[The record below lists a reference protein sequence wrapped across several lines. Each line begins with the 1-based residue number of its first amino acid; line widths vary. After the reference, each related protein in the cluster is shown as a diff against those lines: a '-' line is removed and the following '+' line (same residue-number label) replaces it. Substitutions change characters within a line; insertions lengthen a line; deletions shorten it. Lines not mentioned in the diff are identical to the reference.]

1 MGKATVNHDIRKKL
15 MERFRSLTGNR
26 DIKELNSLKKDIE
39 AYLKNYEDDADQKI
53 ENTLYL
59 IKAWINYRLTD
70 DLKSSYALVS
80 PLLENLKF
88 DNLKSNYNKMLLIGS
103 IVVCKDYKQALEI
116 VLRLG
121 ESVSKPS
128 INESIKIAVNIH
140 AYSNFTEILLNTKF
154 FSELSTEEEDEVDS
168 LFSEYCEKAKNLC
181 VSEEYLGLCHVTELK
196 EGIFYKDKKLQDRAM
211 KLANEHAEDE
221 ILKAVED
228 DLDKY
233 KVVGAIINTQAFN
246 KKIGNRIRSERKLR
260 KISTADFAKMIG
272 LSVGA
277 LSVLERGERSTTP
290 EKLLHM
296 AQIFGITVHELMH
309 EKYEIINE
317 MTPILNPRL
326 SEVIY
331 LWEELSEA
339 EEDFIL
345 NNVKSLIS
353 MKNNS

>member
-1 MGKATVNHDIRKKL
+1 MEKTTINHDIRKQL
-15 MERFRSLTGNR
+15 MERFRNLTGNR
-26 DIKELNSLKKDIE
+26 DIEELNSLKKDLE
-39 AYLKNYEDDADQKI
+39 AYLKNYEDDADQRI

-80 PLLENLKF
+80 PLLENLKLA
-88 DNLKSNYNKMLLIGS
+88 NLSNYNKMLLIGS
-103 IVVCKDYKQALEI
+103 IIVCKDYKQALEI
-116 VLRLG
+116 VLRLE
-121 ESVSKPS
+121 ESVNDPS
-128 INESIKIAVNIH
+128 IDENIKIAVNVYT
-140 AYSNFTEILLNTKF
+140 YSNFTEILLNTKF
-154 FSELSTEEEDEVDS
+154 FAELSAEEEDEVEN
-168 LFSEYCEKAKNLC
+168 LFSEYCEKTKSLC

-228 DLDKY
+228 TLDKY

-246 KKIGNRIRSERKLR
+246 KKIGNRIKSERKLR
-260 KISTADFAKMIG
+260 KISTADFAKMVG

-277 LSVLERGERSTTP
+277 LNILERGERSTTP

-296 AQIFGITVHELMH
+296 SQIFGITVHELMH

-339 EEDFIL
+339 EENFIL
-345 NNVKSLIS
+345 NNIKSLIS